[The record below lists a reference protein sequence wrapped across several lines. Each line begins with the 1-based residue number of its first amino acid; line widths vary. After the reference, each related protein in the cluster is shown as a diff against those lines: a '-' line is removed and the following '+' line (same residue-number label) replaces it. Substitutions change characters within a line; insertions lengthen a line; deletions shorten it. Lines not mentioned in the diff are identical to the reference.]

1 MDIDDLFISLQS
13 PDEDVRKSAIERLER
28 NTDMRAI
35 PALMKLSTSD
45 ESLEVRF
52 LAKKVLNKYR
62 QQIRAGDWEQSKESP
77 PQKPGPATGS
87 APGVLPP
94 GVDELSNVY
103 EQLQGTDPK
112 TRIQAIMALVQLK
125 APDALRRLRRLEVKE
140 DKPKVRAALVLA
152 LGLIGG
158 EAELDMIKGFLA
170 ERNPRVRCNAIEA
183 LRRLGGD
190 SCVADIAQALKDRSR
205 RVKDQALSTLKEV
218 RPAVLVAALQNMLT
232 ADEKDSRDAA
242 AYALLKL
249 EMPET
254 LPLIVGLLSD
264 AEMTIRLKARNALVT
279 LAKKGCKEAAEA
291 LERLAGKR
299 ATPDDFMTISV
310 LERRPHLQQL
320 CDPKPR
326 ERMKAIATIIESS
339 DSKRV
344 PHLLQALLIEKDA
357 FVRAK
362 LVIALGRLKAREAIP
377 TLKLLASDK
386 DDRIR
391 ANAVEALGDIGES
404 EVFPFIV
411 PFLEDENNRVRANAI
426 VALRTY
432 QLVKLDIPLKTMVT
446 HKDPL
451 MRRSAIWAITEVRSP
466 RYVNLLKHLLSD
478 GDKKV
483 KRQAV
488 EAVKLLAAEGF
499 AEAVKVSSHTG
510 MR

>member
-1 MDIDDLFISLQS
+1 MVIDDVFVSLES
-13 PDEDVRKSAIERLER
+13 PEEDVRKSAIERLER

-62 QQIRAGDWEQSKESP
+62 QQIRCGDWEQSQELTP
-77 PQKPGPATGS
+77 TKPGPATGS

-94 GVDELSNVY
+94 AVDELSNVY
-103 EQLQGTDPK
+103 SQLNVPDPK

-125 APDALRRLRRLEVKE
+125 APDAIRRLRRMEVRE

-152 LGLIGG
+152 LGLIGTRD
-158 EAELDMIKGFLA
+158 EIDIVRGFLA

-183 LRRLGGD
+183 LSRLGGND
-190 SCVADIAQALKDRSR
+190 CVADIAQALKDRSR
-205 RVKDQALSTLKEV
+205 RVKDKALESLRELNEQILVDALQDMLST
-218 RPAVLVAALQNMLT
+218 
-232 ADEKDSRDAA
+232 DEKESRDAA

-249 EMPET
+249 ELVQT
-254 LPLIVGLLSD
+254 LPLIVSLLSD
-264 AEMTIRLKARNALVT
+264 PEMTIRLKARNALVT
-279 LAKKGCKEAAEA
+279 LAKGGCKEAADV

-326 ERMKAIATIIESS
+326 ERIKAITSIIENS
-339 DSKRV
+339 DKERV

-357 FVRAK
+357 YVRAK
-362 LVIALGRLKAREAIP
+362 LVIALGRLRAREAIP
-377 TLKLLASDK
+377 TLKLLTTDIDA
-386 DDRIR
+386 RIR
-391 ANAVEALGDIGES
+391 ANAVEALGDIGEK
-404 EVFPFIV
+404 EVFPYVV
-411 PFLEDENNRVRANAI
+411 PFLEDPNNRVRANAI

-432 QLVKLDIPLKTMVT
+432 PLVKLDIPLKGMLE
-446 HKDPL
+446 HDDPL
-451 MRRSAIWAITEVRSP
+451 MRRSAIWAITEIRNPLYVRLLG
-466 RYVNLLKHLLSD
+466 LLKGD
-478 GDKKV
+478 RDKKV

-488 EAVKLLAAEGF
+488 EAIRLLAAEGF
-499 AEAVKVSSHTG
+499 SQALE
-510 MR
+510 RR